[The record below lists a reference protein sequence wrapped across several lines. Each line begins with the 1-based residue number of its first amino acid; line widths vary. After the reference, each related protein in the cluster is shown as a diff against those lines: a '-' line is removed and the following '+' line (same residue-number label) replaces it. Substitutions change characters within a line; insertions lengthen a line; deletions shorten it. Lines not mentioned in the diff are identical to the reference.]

1 MTLDKESN
9 YKNQPKKSLRICI
22 CRLFFGLIQEI
33 RGLTAGH
40 WNSEPP
46 AFINSGTLWSY
57 PPKPSRFIPISG
69 LFCPYFPVNGPQWG
83 GGSFLASKNLID
95 WEFVA
100 DTAPLDINDRDNVL
114 IPEKINGKYVL
125 LRRPEEYVGEA

>member
-1 MTLDKESN
+1 M
-9 YKNQPKKSLRICI
+9 
-22 CRLFFGLIQEI
+22 
-33 RGLTAGH
+33 
-40 WNSEPP
+40 
-46 AFINSGTLWSY
+46 
-57 PPKPSRFIPISG
+57 
-69 LFCPYFPVNGPQWG
+69 G

-125 LRRPEEYVGEA
+125 LRRPEEYVGEACGTEKAAMWITYSDDLIHCSTSITG